1 MELLHGQFT
10 GPGPVAILPGSFHPP
25 TVAHLALA
33 QAALARASAVV
44 FTLPRAFPH
53 KSYEGVDLAHRL
65 AMLRH
70 LAALD
75 PRFLVALSDGGL
87 FVEMAREWRAL
98 HPGAGK
104 PYVLCGRDAAERIVH
119 WDYSAAE
126 PFHLQLAD
134 FTLLAAARQG
144 AFSIPA
150 HLAGAVEP
158 LDIAPGLDDISST
171 RVRAAI
177 ARGDDWRPLVP
188 PVLWPDVERL
198 YCP

>member
-1 MELLHGQFT
+1 MELLQGQFT

-33 QAALARASAVV
+33 TAALSRASAVV

-53 KSYEGVDLAHRL
+53 KSYEGVGLPGRL
-65 AMLRH
+65 AMLHR
-70 LAALD
+70 LTVVE

-98 HPGAGK
+98 QPGAGK
-104 PYVLCGRDAAERIVH
+104 PYVICGRDAAERIVH
-119 WDYSAAE
+119 WDYSATE
-126 PFHLQLAD
+126 PFHVQLAD

-144 AFSIPA
+144 AFSVPP
-150 HLAGAVEP
+150 HLRGAIEP

-177 ARGDDWRPLVP
+177 AAGQDWRPLVP

-198 YCP
+198 YID